1 MKIRLNK
8 FLAQCGVTSRRRA
21 EDLILSG
28 RVSVNG
34 RIVRELAF
42 FVNPEKDEVRIGKRL
57 LRPERKV
64 YIVLNKPVGYVCA
77 VKDKWYPTVM
87 DLIKGVKER
96 VYPVGRLDLRSE
108 GLLVITND
116 GELTH
121 FLTHPSGEIK
131 KTYLVKG
138 DRLPNEVE
146 VKAMQMGVPLED
158 GITSPAKI
166 KILPDGWVEI
176 SIGEGKKRE
185 VRRIFGYFGIKVE
198 RLIRVAIGK
207 MRLKNL
213 KEGEYRFLTKE
224 KLLHMIL
231 YGGVI

>member
-224 KLLHMIL
+224 RLLHMIL

>member
-8 FLAQCGVTSRRRA
+8 FLAQCGVASRRKA
-21 EDLILSG
+21 EELILGG

-34 RIVRELAF
+34 RIIRELAY

-57 LRPERKV
+57 LKPERRV

-77 VKDKWYPTVM
+77 VRDRWYPTVM

-108 GLLVITND
+108 GLLIITND
-116 GELTH
+116 GELTY

-138 DRLPNEVE
+138 DRLPTDIEI
-146 VKAMQMGVPLED
+146 KAMQTGIPLED
-158 GITSPAKI
+158 GVTSPAKV
-166 KILPDGWVEI
+166 KILSDGWVEV
-176 SIGEGKKRE
+176 SIGEGRKRE
-185 VRRIFGYFGIKVE
+185 VRRIFSYFGIKVE
-198 RLIRVAIGK
+198 RLIRTAIGK

-213 KEGEYRFLTKE
+213 KEGEYRFLSKE
-224 KLLHMIL
+224 ELLHMIL
-231 YGGVI
+231 RGGVI